1 MIHYSRFGGDLS
13 RSRGLVHDFF
23 PATSVRRPVR
33 RRTGWPGLMIGT
45 QRERARGYRRGVRGV
60 KLFGLMMVRNEADI
74 IQLNILHHLAA
85 GVDCFLVVDN
95 GSTDGTDRILDRLSR
110 RLPLVWTRYEGPY
123 YQWDITTQLA
133 REAYLR
139 GADWV
144 VAIDADEFWWS
155 PENDLKA
162 VPATTSAD
170 ALQVTLVNFIQR
182 RDRVANSPENLL
194 SMTRRAPNPVG
205 PIDVMRRRVEA
216 RDNSYVEME
225 HPAKWMARASAQLEI
240 GLGNHS
246 LNGVGGELLH
256 TDEIVCLHAPLRSK
270 QSLENLADAGR
281 RASEAG
287 IRLIWQWF
295 RWHRLAAGG
304 ELDKE
309 WAANS
314 YDEKGLNV
322 FGKTHELTVDPRLR
336 DAVAPWL
343 GGDIPETTERPGES
357 AWPLT
362 ITKPEMQSR
371 RAVAADIPERI
382 ESLEVDAPPAAFARL
397 APVLNALLVDKRRS
411 VIMQAGGVSVDWMLL
426 LGRRVHRAGAD
437 STVTVIDLAG
447 KPDGAA
453 IEPTDGPNRRARHVE
468 QAGLGKTVEILGYHT
483 QFPYSFH
490 PISFPSYWDRP
501 IDFLLVESREAY
513 LEIQE
518 SFTDFEFWVAT
529 DGYLAFTDS
538 EGRLA
543 PAGAMADQLV
553 ASNRYREVS
562 RHPDL
567 IVLQKL

>member
-1 MIHYSRFGGDLS
+1 
-13 RSRGLVHDFF
+13 
-23 PATSVRRPVR
+23 
-33 RRTGWPGLMIGT
+33 
-45 QRERARGYRRGVRGV
+45 
-60 KLFGLMMVRNEADI
+60 MMVRDEADI
-74 IQLNILHHLAA
+74 IQPNILYHLAA
-85 GVDCFLVVDN
+85 GVDCLLVVDN

-110 RLPLVWTRYEGPY
+110 RLPVIWTRHEGPY

-155 PENDLKA
+155 PVNDLKA

-170 ALQVTLVNFIQR
+170 ALQVTLLNFIQHR
-182 RDRVANSPENLL
+182 ERVANSPENLL
-194 SMTRRAPNPVG
+194 AMTRRSPHPVG

-216 RDNSYVEME
+216 RQNAYVEME
-225 HPAKWMARASAQLEI
+225 HPAKWMARASPQLEI

-246 LNGVGGELLH
+246 LNGVRGQLLH

-270 QSLENLADAGR
+270 QALQNLADAGR

-295 RWHRLAAGG
+295 RWHRLAARG
-304 ELDKE
+304 ELDQE

-314 YDEKGLNV
+314 YDEKGLDV
-322 FGKTHELTVDPRLR
+322 FGKTHPLTVDPRLR
-336 DAVAPWL
+336 DAVSPWL
-343 GGDIPETTERPGES
+343 RGDIPEMTPRPAVS

-362 ITKPEMQSR
+362 ITEPKIPPRHE
-371 RAVAADIPERI
+371 VDADIPERI
-382 ESLEVDAPPAAFARL
+382 EALTIEVPPAAFANIE
-397 APVLNALLVDKRRS
+397 PVLSAQLVDKQRS
-411 VIMQAGGVSVDWMLL
+411 VIVQAGGDSVDWMLL
-426 LGRRVHRAGAD
+426 LGGLARRSDTG
-437 STVTVIDLAG
+437 STVTVIDLTG

-453 IEPTDGPNRRARHVE
+453 LETTEKTTRRARRVE

-501 IDFLLVESREAY
+501 IDFLLVESRAAY
-513 LEIQE
+513 LEIE
-518 SFTDFEFWVAT
+518 EGFTDFEFWVAT
-529 DGYLAFTDS
+529 EGYLAFTDS
-538 EGRLA
+538 EGLLA
-543 PAGAMADQLV
+543 PARAMADRLIT
-553 ASNRYREVS
+553 SNRYREVS

-567 IVLQKL
+567 ILLQKL